1 MRSSRSKA
9 RSTSRGKIK
18 PVATSIPIDA
28 EKPRSLV
35 LDPPLTDAEL
45 EALCAASDWFRFER
59 TREGEI
65 LMNPPAGG
73 FTSRGNVEIVAQLH
87 SWWKTHRRGMLFDS
101 NGGFFLPD
109 GSMLTPDASYVL
121 PKKLQGLTKDDM
133 TSLPLLCADFIIE
146 LLSIS
151 DSLPKAQKKMGRW
164 IENGAA
170 LGWLIDPYKKKVYVY
185 EPDCKAAAVSANAV
199 QGTGPVEGFTLDLDE
214 LWRCY
219 EI

>member
-1 MRSSRSKA
+1 VQA
-9 RSTSRGKIK
+9 LVTIE
-18 PVATSIPIDA
+18 A
-28 EKPRSLV
+28 ELPRSV
-35 LDPPLTDAEL
+35 FLDPPLSDAEF
-45 EALCAASDWFRFER
+45 EALCAANDLIRFER

-73 FTSRGNVEIVAQLH
+73 FTSRGNVEILAQLH

-121 PKKLQGLTKDDM
+121 PKRSKGLTRDDL
-133 TSLPLLCADFIIE
+133 TGFPRLCPDFVIE
-146 LLSIS
+146 LLSVS
-151 DSLPKAQKKMGRW
+151 DSLPKAQQKMERW
-164 IENGAA
+164 IENGVT

-185 EPDCKAAAVSANAV
+185 EPDREAPAVSGNAV
-199 QGTGPVEGFTLDLDE
+199 QGSGPVEGFTLDLDE